1 MSEDYN
7 YLCKTFLYF
16 EEALTFFKFDLD
28 KSFSST
34 HTDNVAK
41 DFLPADF
48 AKFASLKT
56 LPGGNCLY
64 NVVSMFFS
72 GNTGLALERR
82 IRLVKELLCN
92 DIPIY
97 SNYADAKYEVL
108 MRMLLIQSKME
119 HLVALDMS
127 PNFWMLLVA
136 IFNLFIQKYPTL

>member
-7 YLCKTFLYF
+7 YLCKMFLYF

-64 NVVSMFFS
+64 NVVSMFFFGKYRLS
-72 GNTGLALERR
+72 
-82 IRLVKELLCN
+82 IRTKN
-92 DIPIY
+92 
-97 SNYADAKYEVL
+97 
-108 MRMLLIQSKME
+108 
-119 HLVALDMS
+119 
-127 PNFWMLLVA
+127 
-136 IFNLFIQKYPTL
+136 